1 MDNTVGSLARKKS
14 KTKTTSSR
22 RKILNIKKN
31 WVLYLFLLPAILTV
45 FIFNYLPMYGV
56 IIAFKDFSP
65 IQGIMG
71 SKWVGFSHFTKFMQS
86 PNFLQIFSNTVKL
99 SAYELLI
106 GFPVPII
113 LALMLNQVRRARVK
127 KNIQLI
133 IYAPNFI
140 SVVVIGGMLFMFL
153 SPTGPLNALLTLFL
167 DRPISFMSEPEYF
180 RTIFV
185 ASGVWQVAGFSSIIY
200 VAALSNSDPQLHD
213 AAVIDGASL
222 LQRIWH
228 IDIQVLKPVMA
239 VLFILAIGGIMAI
252 GFEKAYLLQTDRNLP
267 ASEIIDTYV
276 YKRGLQA
283 ADWSFG
289 AAIGLFLSVINLM
302 LLVTA
307 NQIVKK
313 LKGESL
319 Y

>member
-1 MDNTVGSLARKKS
+1 MARKKS